1 MSKKISVYELGKEL
15 NVTEKSLIEFLLIQG
30 YEDVKHDT
38 FLEKEDADLVRESV
52 EELEPIDESEIHLKP
67 PFIVKNIA
75 DAIGEKANKLV
86 AEFMKMGVFA
96 AINQSVDEA
105 KVRELLESK
114 GLTLVVDKR
123 EKIVEAPETSLPAP
137 EEEKFD
143 ENAKDRVARPP
154 VVAVMGHVD
163 HGKTSLLDAL
173 RGTKV
178 TDGEAG
184 GITQHTAAS
193 LVERNGHRVTFLDT
207 PGHAAFSAMRER
219 GANIT
224 DVVILIV
231 AADDGVNAQ
240 TKEAIKHILKAQV
253 PFIVVMNKMDLAT
266 ANPDECLNQLQ
277 QNGILTED
285 WGGEIGCV
293 RVSAKT
299 GEGLDELVERV
310 SLEAEINELS
320 GNPKLPGRAIVV
332 ESQVETGRGAI
343 ASAIVKDG
351 SFKVGDTVIAGEFY
365 GKAKALMN
373 FAGKKVKKVGPG
385 EPVTILGLSGAPE
398 VGATAAVCKN
408 DKEAKKIAE
417 ERLEHIRQQKLNK
430 PKITSFQELLDKV
443 EENEKKT
450 HRIIIKTDARGTGEA
465 IETELMNIASDKIQL
480 EIISNGIGAITNN
493 DVELAASAGAKIVGF
508 HVRTNPG
515 VNKTATT
522 RKVDLKLYSIIYELI
537 DDVKET
543 MTGLL
548 DKVREEVV
556 IGGAEILEIFK
567 TKTDKICGCIVRK
580 GKIKVG
586 AHAKVY
592 RDREMIYNG
601 SVKSL
606 RRFKDD
612 VKEVANGLECGINL
626 DNFDDFDKHDMIEIY
641 EYKEKSQSL

>member
-1 MSKKISVYELGKEL
+1 MKKISVYELGKEL
-15 NVTEKSLIEFLLIQG
+15 KVSEKSLIEFLLIQG
-30 YEDVKHDT
+30 YQDVQHDT
-38 FLEKEDADLVRESV
+38 FLENEDAELVRGSV
-52 EELEPIDESEIHLKP
+52 DELEPIDESEVHLKP

-114 GLTLVVDKR
+114 DLKLVVDKR
-123 EKIVEAPETSLPAP
+123 EKIVDVTEGQEDAPENIV
-137 EEEKFD
+137 FD
-143 ENAKDRVARPP
+143 ENAKDRIPRPA

-163 HGKTSLLDAL
+163 HGKTTLLDKL

-193 LVERNGHRVTFLDT
+193 LVERKGNKVAFLDT

-224 DVVILIV
+224 DVVLLLV

-253 PFIVVMNKMDLAT
+253 PFIVVMNKIDLPNS
-266 ANPDECLNQLQ
+266 NPDETLNQLQ
-277 QNGILTED
+277 NAGILTEE
-285 WGGEIGCV
+285 WGGEIGCC

-299 GEGLDELVERV
+299 GEGLDELVERIA
-310 SLEAEINELS
+310 LEAEINELT
-320 GNPKLPGRAIVV
+320 GNPKLPGRGTII

-343 ASAIVKDG
+343 ASVIIKDG
-351 SFKVGDTVIAGEFY
+351 SIKVGDTLIAGEFY
-365 GKAKALMN
+365 GKVKALIN
-373 FAGKKVKKVGPG
+373 SNGKKIKKAGPS
-385 EPVTILGLSGAPE
+385 EPVTVLGLSGAPE
-398 VGATAAVCKN
+398 VGAVAAVCKN
-408 DKEAKKIAE
+408 DKEARKLSE
-417 ERLEHIRQQKLNK
+417 ERLEIVRQQKLNK
-430 PKITSFQELLDKV
+430 PKITSFQELLDQV

-450 HRIIIKTDARGTGEA
+450 HRVIIKTDARGTGEA
-465 IETELMNIASDKIQL
+465 IATELMSIASEKINL
-480 EIISNGIGAITNN
+480 EIIQNSIGAITNN
-493 DVELAASAGAKIVGF
+493 DVELAASAGAKILGF

-537 DDVKET
+537 DDVRET

-548 DKVREEVV
+548 DKIREEVSV
-556 IGGAEILEIFK
+556 GQAEILEIFK
-567 TKTDKICGCIVRK
+567 NKQTKICGCIVRK

-592 RDREMIYNG
+592 RDKEMIYNG

-612 VKEVANGLECGINL
+612 VKEVGNGLECGINL
-626 DNFDDFDKHDMIEIY
+626 DNFDDFDKLDMIEIY
-641 EYKEKSQSL
+641 DYKEKSQSL